1 MSVHFNEQKI
11 SEKSVH
17 SLVYNQ
23 WMCSSVFSYLSDSA
37 PCWLILFKL
46 FDRIGLLGC
55 WGPCSSSLDA
65 SVCYTFCT
73 TWTKDVLSLQFGWQG
88 QYQHPHTQVSLM
100 SRTNRSASNW
110 DDTPCGISNILRCCM
125 LSKNVPDKTLSKQRP
140 QVLSWVNC
148 FRNTNQLGGMVFRCR
163 VRTGHGKPGKSWNLR
178 ISFPGLESH
187 EV

>member
-1 MSVHFNEQKI
+1 MSVHFNGNFKEQKI

-100 SRTNRSASNW
+100 SRTNRMPQTEMICLMVSAIYFVAVCFPKMSETRPFLNKDLKFFLGSIVSRIRTNW
-110 DDTPCGISNILRCCM
+110 EACC
-125 LSKNVPDKTLSKQRP
+125 LDAGFV
-140 QVLSWVNC
+140 QVMQN
-148 FRNTNQLGGMVFRCR
+148 
-163 VRTGHGKPGKSWNLR
+163 
-178 ISFPGLESH
+178 LESH
-187 EV
+187 GI